1 MWNGNHFGPS
11 WSEVPQGIQRRS
23 PSGTSPTLFC
33 PLFHV
38 PIDNT
43 FRPGSL
49 CPCSVPWGRP
59 GARGQS
65 HRKSYRLPP
74 IQRSRFCRIIARK
87 KTGSIFPDSV
97 PRFRQDHDT
106 AKIRPVKGLR
116 VEICDSKYYPAL
128 DWSDRRS
135 GLIAGRSYVT
145 IYRFLIARKAA

>member
-128 DWSDRRS
+128 DWTDRRS